1 MRLRNINESS
11 IDVWPAFTDF
21 VTSVLFIVVIF
32 VFGVFFTNIARSRI
46 VEDMAFR
53 NMQSQ
58 QARLKQQLNTLA
70 RFGVDV
76 PEADGNLQRIV
87 LRVDQKSGTGGVRFE
102 SGRAELDENGK
113 KLLDQIVAV
122 LERNRNDYN
131 TIQVIGHTDAVPL
144 GSGGI
149 YFSNW
154 ELSAAR
160 AGAVVNYI
168 LGKKGVLEPWRFS
181 ANGRGEYQPY
191 GIDENLMSLN
201 PSSSPQAK
209 TVRNAENLPGYVVDN
224 NITSEQKGFNRRI
237 EIILTYKLASNP
249 ASKK

>member
-32 VFGVFFTNIARSRI
+32 VFGLFFTNIARSRM
-46 VEDMAFR
+46 DDNQAFR
-53 NMQSQ
+53 DMQAHQ
-58 QARLKQQLNTLA
+58 TRLKEQLNMLA
-70 RFGVDV
+70 QFGVDV
-76 PEADGNLQRIV
+76 PDADGNLQRII
-87 LRVDQKSGTGGVRFE
+87 LRVDQRSGTGGVRFE
-102 SGRAELDENGK
+102 SGRAELNDNGK

-122 LERNRNDYN
+122 LERNRADYN

-144 GSGGI
+144 DGGM

-168 LGKKGVLEPWRFS
+168 LGKKGDLEPWRFS

-191 GIDENLMSLN
+191 GIDESLMSLK
-201 PSSSPQAK
+201 PSTSPQAK
-209 TVRNAENLPGYVVDN
+209 TVRNAEILPGYVVDN
-224 NITSEQKGFNRRI
+224 NISTDQKALNRRI
-237 EIILTYKLASNP
+237 EIILTYKLAAAP
-249 ASKK
+249 ANTN